1 MPRPGRPRIVTGIHE
16 SRTLALYNS
25 GRALLSVNDYEA
37 FSVADVAKGA
47 GCSVGA
53 FYVRFAD
60 KDAFLRFVITESFT
74 SAALYLQNQLNSGDI
89 KAVGP
94 SARARLAV
102 AMLMDQ
108 FADATFAGLVRANV
122 KLALSDA
129 TVCSML
135 ANYRDSVTELTSDWI
150 VGERSRQVAQV
161 RTALGIIFGALTDA
175 LLSGGGA
182 RVLGTGAF
190 RAAFIHLVEGA
201 ISGDLNS
208 GRKSG
213 AKTEGKKPDQK
224 RSKNPQRVSALEKP
238 ARNEALKSAPKS
250 SPRKTLPLVPSGRTR
265 KV

>member
-1 MPRPGRPRIVTGIHE
+1 MPRPGRPHITTGIHE

-25 GRALLSVNDYEA
+25 GRALLSVYDYEA

-60 KDAFLRFVITESFT
+60 KDTFLRFVIAESFT
-74 SAALYLQNQLNSGDI
+74 SAVLHLQNELNSGDI
-89 KAVGP
+89 NPVGP
-94 SARARLAV
+94 SARTRLAV
-102 AMLMDQ
+102 SLLIDQ
-108 FADATFAGLVRANV
+108 FADATFAGLVRADV

-129 TVCSML
+129 TARSL
-135 ANYRDSVTELTSDWI
+135 FAGYRDSTTELISEWI
-150 VGERSRQVAQV
+150 VEGRSRQVAQV
-161 RTALGIIFGALTDA
+161 RTALRIIFGALTDA
-175 LLSGGGA
+175 AIAGGGTQA
-182 RVLGTGAF
+182 LGTGDF
-190 RAAFIHLVEGA
+190 RAAFIHLLEGA

-238 ARNEALKSAPKS
+238 ARKETLKSPPKS
-250 SPRKTLPLVPSGRTR
+250 SPPKASSPPPSGRTR

>member
-1 MPRPGRPRIVTGIHE
+1 MPRPGRPRIATGIHE

-25 GRALLSVNDYEA
+25 GRSLLSAKDYDA

-60 KDAFLRFVITESFT
+60 KDSFLRFVIAESFT
-74 SAALYLQNQLNSGDI
+74 SAVLHLQNELNSGGI
-89 KAVGP
+89 RAVGS

-102 AMLMDQ
+102 GLLTDQ
-108 FADATFAGLVRANV
+108 FADATFTGLVRADV
-122 KLALSDA
+122 KLALSDVTICSMFEDYRASA
-129 TVCSML
+129 TVLIS
-135 ANYRDSVTELTSDWI
+135 EWI
-150 VGERSRQVAQV
+150 VGSRSKPVAQV
-161 RTALGIIFGALTDA
+161 RTALGIILGALTDA
-175 LLSGGGA
+175 ALSGGGA
-182 RVLGTGAF
+182 RILGTGAF